1 MQKMRKDNQDN
12 SKKRTYRLIPIKNI
26 METKEL
32 EQLSK
37 EGLIKEVESLKSALQ
52 KEQEAKEL
60 WYKSYKETESKLN
73 SLRSV
78 LQSTLNL
85 IK

>member
-1 MQKMRKDNQDN
+1 
-12 SKKRTYRLIPIKNI
+12 

-60 WYKSYKETESKLN
+60 WYKSYTETESKLN

>member
-1 MQKMRKDNQDN
+1 
-12 SKKRTYRLIPIKNI
+12 

>member
-1 MQKMRKDNQDN
+1 
-12 SKKRTYRLIPIKNI
+12 

-37 EGLIKEVESLKSALQ
+37 EELIKEVESLKSALQ
-52 KEQEAKEL
+52 KVQEAKEL
-60 WYKSYKETESKLN
+60 WYKSYTETESKLN
-73 SLRSV
+73 SLSSV

>member
-1 MQKMRKDNQDN
+1 
-12 SKKRTYRLIPIKNI
+12 

-52 KEQEAKEL
+52 KEQEAKGL
-60 WYKSYKETESKLN
+60 WYKQYTETESKLN

>member
-1 MQKMRKDNQDN
+1 
-12 SKKRTYRLIPIKNI
+12 

-37 EGLIKEVESLKSALQ
+37 EELIKEVGYLKTALQ
-52 KEQEAKEL
+52 KEQEAKGL
-60 WYKSYKETESKLN
+60 WYKSYTETESKLN

>member
-1 MQKMRKDNQDN
+1 
-12 SKKRTYRLIPIKNI
+12 

-37 EGLIKEVESLKSALQ
+37 EELIKEVGYLKTALQ
-52 KEQEAKEL
+52 KEQEEKGL
-60 WYKSYKETESKLN
+60 WYKSYTETESKLN
-73 SLRSV
+73 SLKSV